1 MLRKFAVVLA
11 GCGAGLAACG
21 VAAAADAI
29 AIKGGKIVPVVGP
42 TIDGGTIVVRDGK
55 IVALGKD
62 VAIPPEARVYDASGK
77 VVLPGFLEAHSPR
90 GVEQTNERNPNVP
103 FVSVVD
109 SLDPAQEYF
118 EECRRNGVTTI
129 GAVPGDD
136 TMIGGQ
142 AAVVKTAGS
151 FIDQMIVKRKLGL
164 KISLKPAPERTRMS
178 HLAALRREL
187 DGVRDFLREEEE
199 KKASSAS
206 KEPKG
211 DAKKEGEKG
220 DAKKDGEKKEPAKKE
235 PEKKDGEKKEPE
247 KKDAGKE
254 AAKAPETPKAPEPNP
269 QRDAIV
275 SLLKRELVAFIYCET
290 AMDVPQALKLI
301 SEYRLR
307 PILCLGPGCHKAAKL
322 VAESRLPVVLDPTL
336 TYWETDPRTGED
348 RQIVLP
354 KIYREAGVPFTFQ
367 VTGFAGGNLFRAA
380 SLPPTVGTNYLW
392 FQAATCVKYGLP
404 KAEAIEA
411 MTIRPAKML
420 GIDNLVGS
428 LEVGKDADIVVL
440 TGDPLELETWT
451 ELTFV
456 GGSLVYER
464 SKDSKLDRLLK
475 PAAAK

>member
-1 MLRKFAVVLA
+1 MLRKIAVMLA
-11 GCGAGLAACG
+11 GCGAGLVAG
-21 VAAAADAI
+21 GAAAADAI

-42 TIDGGTIVVRDGK
+42 TIESGTIVVRDGK
-55 IVALGKD
+55 IVAIGKD
-62 VAIPPEARVYDASGK
+62 VAIPAEARVYDASGK

-90 GVEQTNERNPNVP
+90 GVEQSNERNPNVP

-109 SLDPAQEYF
+109 SLDPAMEYF

-164 KISLKPAPERTRMS
+164 KISLKPSPDRTRMS

-199 KKASSAS
+199 KKASTAG
-206 KEPKG
+206 KEAKG

-220 DAKKDGEKKEPAKKE
+220 DAKKDGEKKEPEKKE
-235 PEKKDGEKKEPE
+235 PEKKEPE

-254 AAKAPETPKAPEPNP
+254 AAKAPETPRAPEPNP
-269 QRDAIV
+269 QRDAIA
-275 SLLKRELVAFIYCET
+275 SLLKRELIAFIYCET
-290 AMDVPQALKLI
+290 AMDVPQAIKLI
-301 SEYRLR
+301 AEYRLR
-307 PILCLGPGCHKAAKL
+307 AILCLGQGCHKAAKL

-336 TYWETDPRTGED
+336 AYWETDPRTGED
-348 RQIVLP
+348 RHIVLP
-354 KIYREAGVPFTFQ
+354 KIYREAGVPFTMQ
-367 VTGFAGGNLFRAA
+367 VTGFSGGNLFRAA
-380 SLPPTVGTNYLW
+380 ALPPTVGTNYLW
-392 FQAATCVKYGLP
+392 FQAATCVKYGLT

-411 MTIRPAKML
+411 MTIRPAKFL

-428 LEVGKDADIVVL
+428 LEVGKDADVAVL
-440 TGDPLELETWT
+440 TGDPLELDTWT
-451 ELTFV
+451 DLTFV

-464 SKDSKLDRLLK
+464 AKDAKLERLLK